1 MSKTKTTTNSFI
13 NPIKL
18 FKIMSKKLLTFLT
31 LLTLFFGVGWAD
43 EVTDVLN
50 RTLTGV
56 TGTSYSNWSGKTS
69 NSTAVYAGN
78 SAGGNSS
85 IQLRNGTNSC
95 IYTTASGGKV
105 KSVTVTWNSN
115 TASGRRLVVY
125 GKHSA
130 YTSGTQVYTTD
141 QGTRLGYIYYGD
153 TSNGTTT
160 TLTVDGD
167 YEYIALWPV
176 SNTIY
181 LTDITIVWE
190 TGTTT
195 KYSVSC
201 NSADNGS
208 ISVGTTTEYA
218 AGSTVTVTATPVSGY
233 KLSTVTVNPTESGV
247 TAPTA
252 TVNGNTATFTMPAS
266 NVTIDAT
273 FTETVTTQYK
283 LVESATDLV
292 AGAKYMIAGLNT
304 NSAYVALMG
313 TISGNIGTAV
323 QSGFSYNSGT
333 KILTVEDG
341 CTATPITLGG
351 NSGEWT
357 FHNGDGYICHTGDKK
372 IDVSST
378 VGTYGKWMINTN
390 NLPSNRNL
398 IQNAG
403 NTVYYLQ
410 YNSSS
415 PRFTDYNSSQQAV
428 ALFKKVEVGAHTI
441 TIDNAI
447 VNGSVT
453 SNKASANGGDQ
464 VTLTVTPE
472 AGYEVTALSYNGTAI
487 TPLTGGSDQSTY
499 TFTMP
504 NDDVTVTAAFTKV
517 KNKVAFTVAPAN
529 SGEVWLTSG
538 TTYDQGLGYSYS
550 TVGTTV
556 GIALAAY
563 PGYDVNSL
571 TITDA
576 TGATVSYTTYNSEW
590 NDGKWV
596 TYYTFV
602 MPATAVDIAAT
613 FKNGDIYI
621 LGTAN
626 DNPWNGNK
634 GVKMSYDANTNTYSA
649 DVYFATATDTGKGQF
664 SFASN
669 LSGNDGE
676 PDGTG
681 SWGNI
686 GKRWG
691 AQSQDYDLVTHANGG
706 NWTQNNDNPNRFTVP
721 YGVYEIKVNWG
732 TGLVTATK
740 KDITVTLDKVSGQLE
755 TGTTVN
761 VVSNLT
767 SLLSA
772 CKSGVSATLAY
783 STDDGTSYTDG
794 SSFPV
799 NQAMTAKGKAYYG
812 TIEAESDSY
821 TYTVVTHY
829 AITYT
834 ITPENSG
841 DFTDMSTESAIAGET
856 VTFKVSPR
864 SGYQVSSVTVDGTVT
879 EPDNNGV
886 YTFTMPA
893 AAVSVVA
900 NFSKIQYAITKAETH
915 CTVNITGGENVTIT
929 TDGAT
934 AGQGELVTF
943 TVTPITNKYTIKS
956 VTLVWNNGAA
966 TTTPTLT
973 NGVYSFNMQ
982 ARPVVITAVCER
994 EAVGDGSFVLV
1005 TDASTLTAGD
1015 KVIVTNSKATGTQ
1028 YAMGAEGSNNFGAT
1042 HVTIVNDGNTQKTT
1056 PSSDVTVLTL
1066 EGDAAGWYFKTS
1078 DNRYLYAA
1086 SSSSNH
1092 LKTEATPDANG
1103 NAKATISVDG
1113 SSNAADIVFQGTN
1126 TRNTIRYNSNST
1138 IFSCYRSGYESSV
1151 YLFKQTAAGLMVEI
1165 DPDGGEVIGSQQV
1178 TIDANVEDALVQYKI
1193 DDGEWSTPAAGPVTT
1208 TITGNVGDNVKVYAK
1223 ATLEDDGETLTDEAD
1238 ATFTFIAPDAPTIN
1252 PASGSMSS
1260 ETQSVTITSD
1270 YADGIIEYSTDGGAT
1285 WNTYMGAFHV
1295 IVEGIGESATVQAR
1309 VTVNGVTSEV
1319 ATATYTRGVQPVVF
1333 SPASGTYY
1341 DDQTCQM
1348 FSTSKNA
1355 RIYYTT
1361 DGSEPSKTNGTLYTD
1376 EVSMPATGTYQFKA
1390 VAYIGNTAS
1399 TVSSANYNI
1408 RPRSEG
1414 TGYNENYLL
1423 FNVAELNAMKNSFPS
1438 GTYQTNGSYT
1448 MVNPVQVVWMS
1459 TYKNVT
1465 NGYPEY
1471 CLIRD
1476 NTGYG
1481 MIYFGKNNSSHAGY
1495 KIFDMGDWISGGYN
1509 GKVSLAYSQDHGQ
1522 LDTHPEL
1529 GASGSTGKKIYQWP
1543 ESALSNASVLPE
1555 YITIPEILASE
1566 TPGNTDYWGHYVHLR
1581 KNTVQ
1586 LIASDDPGT
1595 YTTGQDKDGKW
1606 SGTITDENGN
1616 QINYYDKFYL
1626 QIDSTWTTT
1635 SNFFTGHPNRTF
1647 DIYGFVACHLPAEI
1661 DYQIAPFA
1669 FAWIDQPI
1677 CDHETGTYAFE
1688 QTVKITSPND
1698 PEATIWYKTSEMDD
1712 YHVYTGPITVN
1723 STTTIEWYAT
1733 KQSQYNDVLESKKG
1747 EITMTF
1753 QDIPVPVIT
1762 PESEVFAVGSSV
1774 DASIA
1779 FADGVTVPDG
1789 TVIHYTIDGSDP
1801 NSADALIYVV
1811 DETTLHFTTTTTVR
1825 AIAEIGGIYSAE
1837 AESKTY
1843 TFVKSNGIVYDLVT
1857 NVNQITENGI
1867 YVIVSQNYNEAMSN
1881 VQGETN
1887 RGASGVMFV
1896 ENTNKGQV
1904 YGNDDL
1910 AIFTVKE
1917 GNHEGEFLFETH
1929 NSNVNG
1935 FLCVESE
1942 NNNTLLTEAE
1952 MDAMGNDVAV
1962 VTIDADGRAHIRYN
1976 YSGGDNRY
1984 LQYWNRDRYFTTY
1997 KTEDADRAVYI
2008 YYKNATPLA
2017 SIEKEGVVGNQYTIA
2032 DQLIAVHYKDAQND
2046 AGEHYLWC
2054 KDQGNVSISKTE
2066 KTGDDQI
2073 DYLKDVTKVQNGDW
2087 DQSNWVVLKFTNPT
2101 NVETISGAVG
2111 KYINPASI
2119 TGHYTDGVNFTIT
2132 LPNGADLVGKVG
2144 DKADFTPNVYCPV
2157 NFLDKNL
2164 NIGGGQGPVGAETG
2178 EHYFFMNPKIQ
2189 EVATVTYAVWNGTC
2203 FVIPAKAGGN
2213 NQGDFDGAFSVAWTY
2228 NAYGDQKDYLQANT
2242 AYRFTAVLN
2251 TVDAK
2256 LNSYANTG
2264 AKAGENAA
2272 GTVIGKE
2279 VDPQAGKVVYALD
2292 LNGGTGSDN
2301 IITAIQDVAD
2311 GTGKAVA
2318 GVKYYN
2324 LAGIESDRPFEG
2336 VNIVVTTYTDGSRSS
2351 SKVLK

>member
-31 LLTLFFGVGWAD
+31 LLTLFFGVGWA
-43 EVTDVLN
+43 ETYSYYLGKAKPATWVTASSSATVTTSDGFSFSLVLN
-50 RTLTGV
+50 GSGSITNALQTSQIRLYQNSTFTITPPTGELITNVTFYHAESGNSGTLKVGNEILTQNSIIGNNGGQIWTCSGESELIITASAQCRVNQIDITTTSGGSTPTNYALTLPTGLTGGTV
-56 TGTSYSNWSGKTS
+56 TATGYSDLTAIPSGTSM
-69 NSTAVYAGN
+69 
-78 SAGGNSS
+78 
-85 IQLRNGTNSC
+85 
-95 IYTTASGGKV
+95 
-105 KSVTVTWNSN
+105 
-115 TASGRRLVVY
+115 
-125 GKHSA
+125 
-130 YTSGTQVYTTD
+130 
-141 QGTRLGYIYYGD
+141 
-153 TSNGTTT
+153 
-160 TLTVDGD
+160 
-167 YEYIALWPV
+167 
-176 SNTIY
+176 
-181 LTDITIVWE
+181 
-190 TGTTT
+190 
-195 KYSVSC
+195 
-201 NSADNGS
+201 
-208 ISVGTTTEYA
+208 
-218 AGSTVTVTATPVSGY
+218 TVTATPSSDSYELDWMKANGTEVSNPYTFNITENTTITAAFREKSVTPGGNY
-233 KLSTVTVNPTESGV
+233 LFYESFDNYNSKGGRDNDFANGSGSFTNNSNDLNWSAFDKVYGANKCIRMGTSSNGSMTSPIVGQNVDETTLAFDLAGWSSGTNTLTVTINNSG
-247 TAPTA
+247 TFSDGTTSKTFTA
-252 TVNGNTATFTMPAS
+252 TNSEWN
-266 NVTIDAT
+266 T
-273 FTETVTTQYK
+273 FTETVINLTSNTTFTFSGKRFFLDEIK
-283 LVESATDLV
+283 LE
-292 AGAKYMIAGLNT
+292 
-304 NSAYVALMG
+304 
-313 TISGNIGTAV
+313 
-323 QSGFSYNSGT
+323 
-333 KILTVEDG
+333 
-341 CTATPITLGG
+341 TPAP
-351 NSGEWT
+351 
-357 FHNGDGYICHTGDKK
+357 GDF
-372 IDVSST
+372 
-378 VGTYGKWMINTN
+378 
-390 NLPSNRNL
+390 
-398 IQNAG
+398 A
-403 NTVYYLQ
+403 
-410 YNSSS
+410 
-415 PRFTDYNSSQQAV
+415 
-428 ALFKKVEVGAHTI
+428 I
-441 TIDNAI
+441 TIDGAI
-447 VNGSVT
+447 QNGTVVAS
-453 SNKASANGGDQ
+453 KQSANSGDE

-487 TPLTGGSDQSTY
+487 TPLTSGSDPSTY

-504 NDDVTVTAAFTKV
+504 NADVTITATFALA
-517 KNKVAFTVAPAN
+517 KNEIAYTIAPAN
-529 SGEVWLTSG
+529 SGEVWLQNG
-538 TTYDQGLGYSYS
+538 TTYDQSLGYSYS
-550 TVGTTV
+550 TMGTTV
-556 GIALAAY
+556 SIALAAY

-571 TITDA
+571 AITDA
-576 TGATVSYTTYNSEW
+576 TGATVPFTKYNSEW
-590 NDGKWV
+590 NNGKWV

-602 MPATAVDIAAT
+602 MPATAVNIAAT
-613 FKNGDIYI
+613 FKSGDIYI

-626 DNPWNGNK
+626 DNPWDGNK
-634 GVKMSYDANTNTYSA
+634 GVKMTYDAGTNTYSA
-649 DVYFATATDTGKGQF
+649 DVYFASETATGKGQF

-669 LSGNDGE
+669 LSGTDGN
-676 PDGTG
+676 
-681 SWGNI
+681 WNNI

-691 AQSQDYDLVTHANGG
+691 AQSQDYDLVTNADGG
-706 NWTQNNDNPNRFTVP
+706 IWTENNSDPNRFTVP

-740 KDITVTLDKVSGQLE
+740 KDITVTLDKAAGQLE
-755 TGTTVN
+755 NGTTVN

-783 STDDGTSYTDG
+783 STNDGANYTDG
-794 SSFPV
+794 SSFAV
-799 NQAMTAKGKAYYG
+799 NSAMTAKGKAYYG
-812 TIEAESDSY
+812 TIEAESDAY
-821 TYTVVTHY
+821 AYTVVTHY
-829 AITYT
+829 AVTAT
-834 ITPENSG
+834 ANPTAGGTVSVSPA
-841 DFTDMSTESAIAGET
+841 SALAGET
-856 VTFKVSPR
+856 VTITANPKN
-864 SGYQVSSVTVDGTVT
+864 GYQLTSITV
-879 EPDNNGV
+879 NGDEIDITSTP

-893 AAVSVVA
+893 QATEVIA

-934 AGQGELVTF
+934 AGSGDVVTF
-943 TVTPITNKYTIKS
+943 TVTPITDKYSIKS
-956 VTLVWNNGAA
+956 VSLVWDNGAA
-966 TTTPTLT
+966 TTTTTPTLT
-973 NGVYSFNMQ
+973 DGVYSFYMQ

-1005 TDASTLTAGD
+1005 TDASTLKAGD
-1015 KVIVTNSKATGTQ
+1015 KVIITNSKTAGSLTSVAMSTTQ
-1028 YAMGAEGSNNFGAT
+1028 NTNNRGET
-1042 HVTIVNDGNTQKTT
+1042 EVTIVDGPKIT
-1056 PSSDVTVLTL
+1056 PSASVQVFTL
-1066 EGDAAGWYFKTS
+1066 EGDANGWYFNTGS
-1078 DNRYLYAA
+1078 GYIYAA
-1086 SSSSNH
+1086 SSSSNY
-1092 LKTEATPDANG
+1092 LRTETTKDD
-1103 NAKATISVDG
+1103 NAKAAISITNDVA
-1113 SSNAADIVFQGTN
+1113 SIVFQGTN
-1126 TRNTIRYNSNST
+1126 TRNVLQYNTSG
-1138 IFSCYRSGYESSV
+1138 IFSCYSSASQSDV

-1165 DPDGGEVIGSQQV
+1165 DPEGGEVIGSQDV
-1178 TIDANVEDALVQYKI
+1178 VIDANIEDALVQYKI
-1193 DDGEWSTPAAGPVTT
+1193 GDDGEWSTPATGPVTA

-1223 ATLEDDGETLTDEAD
+1223 ATLEDDGETLTDETD
-1238 ATFTFIAPDAPTIN
+1238 ATFTFVAPNAPVIT
-1252 PASGSMSS
+1252 PASCSITS

-1270 YADGIIEYSTDGGAT
+1270 YANGTIEYSTDGGTT
-1285 WNTYMGAFHV
+1285 WNAYTGQFNV
-1295 IVEGIGESATVQAR
+1295 VVEGFGESKTVQAR
-1309 VTVNGVTSEV
+1309 VTYNGVTSEI
-1319 ATATYTRGVQPVVF
+1319 ASATYTRGVQPVVF
-1333 SPASGTYY
+1333 SPANGTYY
-1341 DDQTCQM
+1341 GDQTCQM

-1361 DGSEPSKTNGTLYTD
+1361 DGSEPSKTNGTLYTG

-1423 FNVAELNAMKNSFPS
+1423 FNVAELNAMKNSFSS

-1566 TPGNTDYWGHYVHLR
+1566 TPGNIDYWGHYVHLR

-1586 LIASDDPGT
+1586 LIPSDDPGT

-1677 CDHETGTYAFE
+1677 CDHETGTYTSE

-1733 KQSQYNDVLESKKG
+1733 KQSQYNDELESKKG
-1747 EITMTF
+1747 TITMTF
-1753 QDIPVPVIT
+1753 ATINPPAIA
-1762 PESEVFAVGSSV
+1762 PESQVKAVGSESV
-1774 DASIA
+1774 NSTITRDET
-1779 FADGVTVPDG
+1779 DGLTA
-1789 TVIHYTIDGSDP
+1789 TIWFTIDGSDP
-1801 NSADALIYVV
+1801 SDPSSERYVYNAENQAALLSDIR
-1811 DETTLHFTTTTTVR
+1811 TTTTVR
-1825 AIAEIGGIYSAE
+1825 AIAEVDGIYSAE
-1837 AESKTY
+1837 AEARTY

-1857 NVNQITENGI
+1857 SVSQLNENGV
-1867 YVIVSQNYNEAMSN
+1867 YVIVSQNYSEALSTTQN
-1881 VQGETN
+1881 TTN
-1887 RGASGVMFV
+1887 RGAAGVLFV
-1896 ENTNKGQV
+1896 EDTNKAKV
-1904 YGNDDL
+1904 YGNDDV
-1910 AIFTVKE
+1910 AQFTLTVLTHDE
-1917 GNHEGEFLFETH
+1917 DTSPERHFLMQTN
-1929 NSNVNG
+1929 NSSQNG
-1935 FLCVESE
+1935 YLYVGSES
-1942 NNNTLLTEAE
+1942 NNTLLTEANE
-1952 MDAMGNDVAV
+1952 DAMGNDVAV
-1962 VTIDADGRAHIRYN
+1962 ITIDADGRAHIHFN
-1976 YSGGDNRY
+1976 YAGGDNRY
-1984 LQYWNRDRYFTTY
+1984 LQYWNRDRLFNTY
-1997 KTEDADRAVYI
+1997 KTEYADRAVYI
-2008 YYKNATPLA
+2008 YGVNATPLA
-2017 SIEKEGVVGNQYTIA
+2017 TIEKEGTALPTTTTAENQYTIA

-2087 DQSNWVVLKFTNPT
+2087 DQSNWVLLKF
-2101 NVETISGAVG
+2101 ETSDATSISNAVG
-2111 KYINPASI
+2111 HYIKPANI
-2119 TGHYTDGVNFTIT
+2119 TGHYTDSVNFTIT
-2132 LPNGADLVGKVG
+2132 MPAGQGLPTDAVG
-2144 DKADFTPNVYCPV
+2144 DAVKYTPNVYCPV

-2164 NIGGGQGPVGAETG
+2164 NIGGGQGPVGVETG

-2213 NQGDFDGAFSVAWTY
+2213 NQGDFDGAFSVDWTY
-2228 NAYGDQKDYLQANT
+2228 NVFGDVKTTLQANT
-2242 AYRFTAVLN
+2242 AYHFLAVLN
-2251 TVDAK
+2251 TVDA
-2256 LNSYANTG
+2256 NTNGNTSKG

-2272 GTVIGKE
+2272 GTVEGKD
-2279 VDPQAGKVVYALD
+2279 VDPQPGKMVYALD
-2292 LNGGTGSDN
+2292 LQGGSESPN
-2301 IITAIQDVAD
+2301 IITAIKDVVD
-2311 GTGKAVA
+2311 VTGKTVA

-2336 VNIVVTTYTDGSRSS
+2336 VNIIVTTYTDGSRSS